1 MKELIKL
8 NLGGYKNGINCG
20 VMMFWPEICSF
31 LLFFMILL
39 NFCRFSL
46 IFINMQIR

>member
-8 NLGGYKNGINCG
+8 NHWDMRNGNNDG
-20 VMMFWPEICSF
+20 LMLFFAEICSF
-31 LLFFMILL
+31 MFFFILL
-39 NFCRFSL
+39 HFCRFSL